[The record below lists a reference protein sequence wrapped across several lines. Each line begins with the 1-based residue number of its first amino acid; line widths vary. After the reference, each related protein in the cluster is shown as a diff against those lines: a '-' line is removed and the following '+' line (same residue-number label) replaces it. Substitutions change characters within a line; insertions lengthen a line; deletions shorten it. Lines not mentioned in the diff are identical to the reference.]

1 MVRKLTILGLGA
13 GLAAAGVVGGYR
25 LLAGEQKGRQVAAVT
40 VNGPPD
46 QVATRWQD
54 AALRPAF
61 RAAPGGRGTEV
72 SVEVERRRHGEVL
85 EQLRRF
91 KARYEAGEVA
101 RSDAT
106 LEDNGLPQPA
116 ARPSEREAV
125 AA

>member
-1 MVRKLTILGLGA
+1 VRKLGLIGLGA
-13 GLAAAGVVGGYR
+13 GSVAAASLLGYK
-25 LLAGEQKGRQVAAVT
+25 LMAGSEKGRQVAVVT

-46 QVATRWQD
+46 QVATRWED

-72 SVEVERRRHGEVL
+72 RIEVERRRHGEVL

-91 KARYEAGEVA
+91 KQRYEAGEVA
-101 RSDAT
+101 RSDST
-106 LEDNGLPQPA
+106 MEGNGLPQPA
-116 ARPSEREAV
+116 AQPREREEV

>member
-1 MVRKLTILGLGA
+1 MRKVGLLGVGA
-13 GLAAAGVVGGYR
+13 GLAAAAAVVGYR
-25 LLAGEQKGRQVAAVT
+25 QMAGSGKTRQVAAVT

-46 QVATRWQD
+46 QVATRWEV

-72 SVEVERRRHGEVL
+72 SVEVERRRHGDVL

-91 KARYEAGEVA
+91 KQRYEAGELA

-106 LEDNGLPQPA
+106 IEGNGLPQPP
-116 ARPSEREAV
+116 ARPREREEV